1 MATARRGKRAD
12 EILDAAIQVFYE
24 RGYADATVQ
33 DVADAVG
40 ILKGSLYHYIKTKE
54 DLLFQLFELV
64 HEQVEL
70 IKDAA
75 ESAEGLDPVQ
85 RLEMYVDRQV
95 EYNLANIQRISVYY
109 HDLGLLGPERL
120 AYVRAENRA
129 HNLFVTKLIEEAQ
142 SQGLADDSCD
152 PRMLANCVFSTI
164 IWTYRWY
171 RDGGRAAGQ
180 ASAAELTSFFALRG
194 IGARG

>member
-1 MATARRGKRAD
+1 MPTARRSKRAD

-24 RGYADATVQ
+24 RGYAEATVQ

-40 ILKGSLYHYIKTKE
+40 MLKGSLYHYIKTKE

-70 IKDAA
+70 IKEAA
-75 ESAEGLDPVQ
+75 EKAEGLDPVQ
-85 RLEMYVDRQV
+85 RLEIYVERQV

-109 HDLGLLGPERL
+109 HDLGLLGSERL
-120 AYVRAENRA
+120 AYVRAERRA
-129 HNLFVTKLIEEAQ
+129 HNIFVTGLIEEAQ
-142 SQGLADDSCD
+142 SQGLADDSYD

-171 RDGGRAAGQ
+171 REGSVGRPRAA
-180 ASAAELTSFFALRG
+180 ALTSFFALRG
-194 IGARG
+194 IGAPD